1 MSGSK
6 RFAGSKG
13 KQKRVSNASTT
24 SPTNASSIPTLSK
37 SASMRSTGFV
47 SPNGKSSM
55 ANEQEEDENE
65 NGSKPSNVWCKSH
78 ELTTITSTADKT
90 TVNLVVTEQVFPN
103 VKFVDK
109 DTDLVFSMEK
119 KSICQF
125 VIGLCNLHAD
135 VSLPHW
141 WKPAQKY
148 VSQTINRLRNDR
160 NTAMKWAVL
169 GKLHIKGVD
178 CNPFK
183 MNVN

>member
-47 SPNGKSSM
+47 SPNGKSSQ
-55 ANEQEEDENE
+55 ANEQEEDE
-65 NGSKPSNVWCKSH
+65 NGSKPSNVWCESH
-78 ELTTITSTADKT
+78 DLTTITSTADKT
-90 TVNLVVTEQVFPN
+90 TVNLVVTEQVFPK

-109 DTDLVFSMEK
+109 DIDLVFSIEK

-125 VIGLCNLHAD
+125 VIRLCNLHDD

-160 NTAMKWAVL
+160 NTAMKWAML
-169 GKLHIKGVD
+169 GKLNIGEVICDTIRK
-178 CNPFK
+178 
-183 MNVN
+183 NVY